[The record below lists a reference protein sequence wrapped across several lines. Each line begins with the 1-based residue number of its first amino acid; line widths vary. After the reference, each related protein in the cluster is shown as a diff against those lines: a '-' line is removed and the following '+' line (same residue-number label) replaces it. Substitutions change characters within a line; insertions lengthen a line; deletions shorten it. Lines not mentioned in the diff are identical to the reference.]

1 MGAEPAGGGAE
12 YFMIRIH
19 SNPDQDP
26 PAIAG
31 AIEHLGTG
39 EKRTFVSGEELLR
52 LLGSWPER
60 SSKLPPGSG
69 GSNQSP
75 GRADRDVVV

>member
-1 MGAEPAGGGAE
+1 
-12 YFMIRIH
+12 MIRIH
-19 SNPDQDP
+19 PNPYQDP

-52 LLGSWPER
+52 LLGSWPDR
-60 SSKLPPGSG
+60 SSKLLRDSG
-69 GSNQSP
+69 GSNQ
-75 GRADRDVVV
+75 

>member
-1 MGAEPAGGGAE
+1 MSVKTGAE

-39 EKRTFVSGEELLR
+39 EKRSFGSGEELLS

-60 SSKLPPGSG
+60 SSQLPPGSG

-75 GRADRDVVV
+75 GHGGRDAVV